1 MPEKYHIDT
10 KPIPPRR
17 PRIGK
22 YGIVD
27 WREDCARCHNCVKKA
42 CVYDRHRDEIKYI
55 RNIDKNIDALFFD
68 CMGCFSCVQDCT
80 KNLLRLSINP
90 EYEKLGNSYW
100 TPEIIQT
107 IWDQAET
114 AKIPVSGGGY
124 RGKFS
129 GYGFDS
135 MWTDMSEIVRPTRDG
150 IHGREYISS
159 AVDIGQTPSFL
170 VLNGDEVVS
179 PLPPVLSIPMPLIID
194 RMPDGY
200 SLPKLDA
207 VIVETAVKT
216 DLIALMDSQKWPLFG
231 KDSEKVLPH
240 IAFCFAPDAEMPP
253 EEIFKKTRL
262 AEVEDDLNVQSR
274 IRELKQIHPGIVVS
288 VRVPLNTN
296 GINRAIELADGNV
309 EALHIVADCNGQEIG
324 SEHPMFIKD
333 MIRKIHKT
341 LIESGKR
348 DEVTLIAGGGIALP
362 EHMAKGVLCGAD
374 LVSIEL
380 PLLVGLECH
389 LCPLCGEGHPCPAK
403 IQEISFNYGVGR
415 MTNLISAWHDQLIEL
430 MGAMGMRDA
439 RRLRGDVGRAMFFEQ
454 LEEEAFGKLFGNR
467 LQA

>member
-1 MPEKYHIDT
+1 MPEKYHITT
-10 KPIPPRR
+10 KPVPPRR

-55 RNIDKNIDALFFD
+55 RAIESVDALFFD

-80 KNLLRLSINP
+80 KNLLCLTINP

-107 IWDQAET
+107 TWTQAET
-114 AKIPVSGGGY
+114 AKIPVSGAGY

-129 GYGFDS
+129 GEGFDA

-159 AVDIGQTPSFL
+159 AVDIGQKPGFL
-170 VLNGDEVVS
+170 ATNGDEVLS
-179 PLPPVLSIPMPLIID
+179 FLAPILSIPMPLIID
-194 RMPDGY
+194 RFPE
-200 SLPKLDA
+200 SFALPKLDNLIA
-207 VIVETAVKT
+207 ETAVKT
-216 DLIALMDSQKWPLFG
+216 GLIALMDAEKWPLFE
-231 KDSEKVLPH
+231 KDADRVLPH
-240 IAFCFAPDAEMPP
+240 IAFYFDSGAPMVP
-253 EEIFKKTRL
+253 EEILKKTQL
-262 AEVEDDLNVQSR
+262 AEIAAGPAVKER
-274 IRELKQIHPGIVVS
+274 IGELKRIHPGIIVS
-288 VRVPLNTN
+288 VRVEMTAD
-296 GINRAIELADGNV
+296 GMERAVELADGDLEV
-309 EALHIVADCNGQEIG
+309 IHIVADLNGRQIG
-324 SEHPMFIKD
+324 AEKPLFIKE
-333 MIRKIHKT
+333 MIRKVHKA
-341 LIESGKR
+341 LIENGTR
-348 DEVTLIAGGGIALP
+348 DGVTLIAGGGIALP

-380 PLLVGLECH
+380 PLLVGLECR
-389 LCPLCGEGHPCPAK
+389 LCPRCVEGSACPAG
-403 IQEISFNYGVGR
+403 ISGISFDYGVGR

-439 RRLRGDVGRAMFFEQ
+439 RRLRGDAGRAMFFEQ
-454 LEEEAFGKLFGNR
+454 LEEEAFGRIFGKR

>member
-1 MPEKYHIDT
+1 MPEKYHITT
-10 KPIPPRR
+10 KPVPPRR

-42 CVYDRHRDEIKYI
+42 CVYDRHRDETKYI
-55 RNIDKNIDALFFD
+55 RNMETVDALFFD

-80 KNLLRLSINP
+80 KNLLCLSINP
-90 EYEKLGNSYW
+90 EYEKLGNAYW

-107 IWDQAET
+107 TWAQAET
-114 AKIPVSGGGY
+114 AKIPVSGAGY

-129 GYGFDS
+129 GEGFDS

-159 AVDIGQTPSFL
+159 AVDIGQKPSFL
-170 VLNGDEVVS
+170 TTNGDEVVS
-179 PLPPVLSIPMPLIID
+179 PLAPILSIPMPLIID
-194 RMPDGY
+194 RIPEKY

-207 VIVETAVKT
+207 VIAETAVKT
-216 DLIALMDSQKWPLFG
+216 GLIAIMDAEKWRLFE
-231 KDSEKVLPH
+231 KDAERVLPH
-240 IAFCFAPDAEMPP
+240 VAFYFASGAAMVPAE
-253 EEIFKKTRL
+253 ILKRTRL
-262 AEVEDDLNVQSR
+262 AEIEDKGDIKER
-274 IRELKQIHPGIVVS
+274 IRELKQIHPDVIVS
-288 VRVPLNTN
+288 VRIDLTAD
-296 GINRAIELADGNV
+296 GMKRAVELADV
-309 EALHIVADCNGQEIG
+309 EVIHIVADMNGRQIG
-324 SEHPMFIKD
+324 SESPLFIKD
-333 MIRKIHKT
+333 MIRKIHKA
-341 LIESGKR
+341 LIENGRR
-348 DEVTLIAGGGIALP
+348 DDVTIIAGGGIALP
-362 EHMAKGVLCGAD
+362 EHLAKGVLCGAD

-389 LCPLCGEGHPCPAK
+389 LCLRCEEGSACPAK
-403 IQEISFNYGVGR
+403 IQEIGFNYGVGR

-454 LEEEAFGKLFGNR
+454 LEEEAFGRIFGTR

>member
-1 MPEKYHIDT
+1 MPEKYHIAT
-10 KPIPPRR
+10 KPVPPRR

-22 YGIVD
+22 YGVVD

-55 RNIDKNIDALFFD
+55 RTIESVEALFFD
-68 CMGCFSCVQDCT
+68 CMGCFSCVQECT
-80 KNLLRLSINP
+80 KNLLRLTINP

-107 IWDQAET
+107 TWSQAET
-114 AKIPVSGGGY
+114 AKIPVSGAGY

-129 GYGFDS
+129 GEGFDS

-159 AVDIGQTPSFL
+159 AVDIGRKPS
-170 VLNGDEVVS
+170 VLAMDGDEVAS
-179 PLPPVLSIPMPLIID
+179 PLPPILSIPMPLIID
-194 RMPDGY
+194 RMPEAY

-207 VIVETAVKT
+207 VIAETAVRT
-216 DLIALMDSQKWPLFG
+216 DLIALMDSARWPLFE
-231 KDSEKVLPH
+231 KDGDRVLPH
-240 IAFCFAPDAEMPP
+240 IAFCFAEGAGMVPP
-253 EEIFKKTRL
+253 EILKKTRF
-262 AEVEDDLNVQSR
+262 AEIADGESVQDR
-274 IRELKQIHPGIVVS
+274 IRELKASHPGIVVAA
-288 VRVPLNTN
+288 RVALTAE
-296 GINRAIELADGNV
+296 GMTRAVELANG
-309 EALHIVADCNGQEIG
+309 EAEVIHIVADPNGRQIG
-324 SEHPMFIKD
+324 APSPLFIKE
-333 MIRKIHKT
+333 MVRKIHRT
-341 LIESGKR
+341 LIENGTR
-348 DEVTLIAGGGIALP
+348 DGVTLIAGGGIALP

-389 LCPLCGEGHPCPAK
+389 LCARCEAGSACPAR
-403 IQEISFNYGVGR
+403 IEEIGFDYGAGR
-415 MTNLISAWHDQLIEL
+415 MTNLIAAWHDQLIEL

-454 LEEEAFGKLFGNR
+454 LEEEAFGRIFGTR

>member
-1 MPEKYHIDT
+1 MPEKYHIKT
-10 KPIPPRR
+10 SHVLPRL

-22 YGIVD
+22 CGIVD

-42 CVYDRHRDEIKYI
+42 CVYDKYREENTFIRDLDEVHTLYYE
-55 RNIDKNIDALFFD
+55 
-68 CMGCFSCVQDCT
+68 CMGCFSCVQNCT
-80 KNLLRLSINP
+80 KNLLTLALNS
-90 EYEKLGNSYW
+90 EYQKLGNEYW
-100 TPEIIQT
+100 TPQILTTTWLE
-107 IWDQAET
+107 AET
-114 AKIPVSGGGY
+114 GKVPVSGAGY

-129 GYGFDS
+129 GPGFDS

-159 AVDIGQTPSFL
+159 AVDIGHNSSFL

-179 PLPPVLSIPMPLIID
+179 PLSPILSIPMPLVID
-194 RMPDGY
+194 RIPDKY
-200 SLPKLDA
+200 ALPKLDA
-207 VIVETAVKT
+207 IIVETAVKT
-216 DLIALMDSQKWPLFG
+216 GLIALVDARKWPLTG
-231 KDSEKVLPH
+231 VDADKYLPH
-240 IAFCFAPDAEMPP
+240 IAFYFASDAAMLP
-253 EEIFKKTRL
+253 EEILKKTRL
-262 AEVEDDLNVQSR
+262 AEIEDDRNVKSH
-274 IRELKQIHPGIVVS
+274 IRELKQIHPGIVVA
-288 VRVPLNTN
+288 VRVELTAG
-296 GINRAIELADGNV
+296 GIQRAIDLADEDV
-309 EALHIVADCNGQEIG
+309 EVIHIAADSNGQEIG

-333 MIRKIHKT
+333 MIRKVHRS
-341 LIESGKR
+341 LIENGRR
-348 DEVTLIAGGGIALP
+348 DDVTIIAGGGIALP

-389 LCPLCGEGHPCPAK
+389 LCHQCGDSHTCPAK
-403 IQEISFNYGVGR
+403 IQEISLSYGVGR

-454 LEEEAFGKLFGNR
+454 LEEEAFGRLFGNR

>member
-1 MPEKYHIDT
+1 MPEKYHIAT
-10 KPIPPRR
+10 KPVPPRGA
-17 PRIGK
+17 RIGK

-55 RNIDKNIDALFFD
+55 RNLDNVDALFFD

-80 KNLLRLSINP
+80 KNLLCLSINP

-107 IWDQAET
+107 TWAQAET
-114 AKIPVSGGGY
+114 AKIPVSGAGY
-124 RGKFS
+124 GGKFS

-159 AVDIGQTPSFL
+159 AVDIGQKPAFL
-170 VLNGDEVVS
+170 ELNGDQVIS
-179 PLPPVLSIPMPLIID
+179 PLPPILSIPMPLIID
-194 RMPDGY
+194 RMPDQY

-207 VIVETAVKT
+207 AIMETAMNT
-216 DLIALMDSQKWPLFG
+216 DLIALMDSQKWPLFE
-231 KDSEKVLPH
+231 KDAEKYLHH
-240 IAFCFAPDAEMPP
+240 IAFYFSSGAGMPP
-253 EEIFKKTRL
+253 DEIMKKTRL
-262 AEVEDDLNVQSR
+262 AEIEDDGNIEGR
-274 IRELKQIHPGIVVS
+274 IREIKEIHPDIIVA
-288 VRVPLNTN
+288 VRIELNA
-296 GINRAIELADGNV
+296 GGMQRAIDLADGKV
-309 EALHIVADCNGQEIG
+309 EVIHIVADSNGRQIG
-324 SEHPMFIKD
+324 SENPIFIKD
-333 MIRKIHKT
+333 MIRKVHKT
-341 LIESGKR
+341 LIENGRR
-348 DEVTLIAGGGIALP
+348 DDVTIIAGGGIALP
-362 EHMAKGVLCGAD
+362 EHMAKGLLCGAD

-380 PLLVGLECH
+380 PLLVGLECR
-389 LCPLCGEGHPCPAK
+389 LCSVCREGHPCPAK
-403 IQEISFNYGVGR
+403 IQEISFTYSVGR

-454 LEEEAFGKLFGNR
+454 LEEEAFGRLFGNR

>member
-1 MPEKYHIDT
+1 MPEKYHIKT
-10 KPIPPRR
+10 KPVPPRR

-27 WREDCARCHNCVKKA
+27 WREDCAGCHNCVKKA

-55 RNIDKNIDALFFD
+55 RNLESVDALFFD

-107 IWDQAET
+107 TWAQTET
-114 AKIPVSGGGY
+114 AAIPVSGAGY
-124 RGKFS
+124 RGKFC
-129 GYGFDS
+129 GEGFDS

-159 AVDIGQTPSFL
+159 AVDIGQKPSFL
-170 VLNGDEVVS
+170 ATSGNKVVS
-179 PLPPVLSIPMPLIID
+179 PLPPILSIPMPLIID
-194 RMPDGY
+194 LFPESY

-207 VIVETAVKT
+207 VIAETAVKT
-216 DLIALMDSQKWPLFG
+216 DLIAIMDSQKWPLFE
-231 KDSEKVLPH
+231 KDAERILPH
-240 IAFCFAPDAEMPP
+240 IAFYFASGAGMIP
-253 EEIFKKTRL
+253 EDILNKTQL
-262 AEVEDDLNVQSR
+262 AEIEDDRDIESL

-288 VRVPLNTN
+288 VRVELTAD
-296 GINRAIELADGNV
+296 GIERAIELADGGV
-309 EALHIVADCNGQEIG
+309 EVIHIAADMNGRQIG
-324 SEHPMFIKD
+324 SGNPLFIKE
-333 MIRKIHKT
+333 MIRKIHKV
-341 LIESGKR
+341 LIENGQR
-348 DEVTLIAGGGIALP
+348 DNVTIIAGGGIALP
-362 EHMAKGVLCGAD
+362 EHLAKGVLCGAD

-389 LCPLCGEGHPCPAK
+389 LCRRCEEDSACPAR
-403 IQEISFNYGVGR
+403 IQEISFDYGVGR
-415 MTNLISAWHDQLIEL
+415 MTNLISAWHDQLVEL

-439 RRLRGDVGRAMFFEQ
+439 RRLRGDAGRAMFFEQ
-454 LEEEAFGKLFGNR
+454 LEEEAFGRIFGNR

>member
-1 MPEKYHIDT
+1 MPEKYHIAT
-10 KPIPPRR
+10 KPVPPRR

-22 YGIVD
+22 YGVVD

-55 RNIDKNIDALFFD
+55 RTIESVDALFFD
-68 CMGCFSCVQDCT
+68 CMGCFSCVQECT

-107 IWDQAET
+107 TWSQAET
-114 AKIPVSGGGY
+114 AKIPVSGAGY

-129 GYGFDS
+129 GEGFDA

-159 AVDIGQTPSFL
+159 AVDIGQKPGFL
-170 VLNGDEVVS
+170 ATNGDEVVS
-179 PLPPVLSIPMPLIID
+179 PLSPILSIPMPLIID
-194 RMPDGY
+194 LMPGEY
-200 SLPKLDA
+200 ALPKLDA
-207 VIVETAVKT
+207 VIGETAVKT
-216 DLIALMDSQKWPLFG
+216 GLIALLDSTKWPLFE
-231 KDSEKVLPH
+231 KDADRILPH
-240 IAFCFAPDAEMPP
+240 IAFHFASGAAMIPAEIL
-253 EEIFKKTRL
+253 EKTRF
-262 AEVEDDLNVQSR
+262 AEIGDDGDVKGR
-274 IRELKQIHPGIVVS
+274 IRELKRIHPGIIVA
-288 VRVPLNTN
+288 VRVALTAE
-296 GINRAIELADGNV
+296 GMNRAIALADGDV
-309 EALHIVADCNGQEIG
+309 EVIHIVADPNGRQIG
-324 SEHPMFIKD
+324 ADNPLFVKE
-333 MIRKIHKT
+333 MIRKIHRA
-341 LIESGKR
+341 LIEKGTR
-348 DEVTLIAGGGIALP
+348 DGVTLIAGGGIALP
-362 EHMAKGVLCGAD
+362 EHMAKGILCGAD

-389 LCPLCGEGHPCPAK
+389 LCRRCEAGSACPAR
-403 IQEISFNYGVGR
+403 IEEIGFDYGVGR

-454 LEEEAFGKLFGNR
+454 LEEEAFGRIFGTR